1 LTQFNSSYLST
12 AFIDL
17 FYLAQQCLRGEKVLF
32 TIAGP
37 DVQVTHDSLL
47 VNNHIRALGYSSL
60 LVKDAQGRHQLPIPI
75 AEKRIVDLGEVGK
88 GLLRE
93 WRIGA
98 DSQNFGILGLELLVI
113 VRTGRLQVLD
123 SCGSKVQDIEIDQN
137 ILSPQAA
144 ELEFSALG
152 AV

>member
-1 LTQFNSSYLST
+1 MYPAVGICDQAERQPVFFDEFFMR
-12 AFIDL
+12 AFM
-17 FYLAQQCLRGEKVLF
+17 
-32 TIAGP
+32 
-37 DVQVTHDSLL
+37 
-47 VNNHIRALGYSSL
+47 
-60 LVKDAQGRHQLPIPI
+60 
-75 AEKRIVDLGEVGK
+75 
-88 GLLRE
+88 
-93 WRIGA
+93 IGA